1 MAAAAHFTA
10 RVYGFVEGSPPYL
23 NSSGQSAFDRAVPF
37 NPAPL
42 MSLPTTGT
50 NFVSLPNGVQ
60 MGSTNG
66 SYVYSVIQV
75 APSGLNVHPKQYVTD
90 QSVTTLATSAG

>member
-1 MAAAAHFTA
+1 MAAAAHVTA
-10 RVYGFVEGSPPYL
+10 RIYGFVEGAPPFQ
-23 NSSGQSAFDRAVPF
+23 NAAGQTEFARIVTF

-50 NFVSLPNGVQ
+50 NFVQLPNGYQ
-60 MGSTNG
+60 AGATNG

-75 APSGLNVHPKQYVTD
+75 DASGLNVHGKQYVTD

>member
-1 MAAAAHFTA
+1 MAAASHFTA
-10 RVYGFVEGSPPYL
+10 RVYGFIEGAPPYVQ
-23 NSSGQSAFDRAVPF
+23 NGVTAFSRAVAY

-42 MSLPTTGT
+42 MSLPTAGT
-50 NFVSLPNGVQ
+50 NFIGLPNGYQ

-75 APSGLNVHPKQYVTD
+75 APSGLNVHGVQYVTD
-90 QSVTTLATSAG
+90 QSVSTLATSAG